1 MSKHWHC
8 AIYQDSVKNIDIL
21 LAVNGGSTRK
31 FGDLTGE
38 QWSCPVWIILILSE
52 MCDLLPQFT
61 AMLRGIKCFFFL
73 STRTP
78 WCTVFGHPQIYGG
91 FFVDCLPLATPVWLA
106 RPEPLQTVF
115 RTWIKRAIST
125 PALHHSNRAIGWR
138 WPHCFQSKIW
148 SFVKC
153 GLLRALFCEN
163 FGSIIP
169 MVLIR
174 NTQLIQSS
182 SCLAEHP
189 MVITVLMSHIFR
201 MMDRPS
207 CDGIISAMSS
217 DQWKLKSRHASWH
230 GQC

>member
-1 MSKHWHC
+1 
-8 AIYQDSVKNIDIL
+8 
-21 LAVNGGSTRK
+21 
-31 FGDLTGE
+31 
-38 QWSCPVWIILILSE
+38 
-52 MCDLLPQFT
+52 
-61 AMLRGIKCFFFL
+61 
-73 STRTP
+73 
-78 WCTVFGHPQIYGG
+78 
-91 FFVDCLPLATPVWLA
+91 
-106 RPEPLQTVF
+106 
-115 RTWIKRAIST
+115 
-125 PALHHSNRAIGWR
+125 
-138 WPHCFQSKIW
+138 
-148 SFVKC
+148 
-153 GLLRALFCEN
+153 
-163 FGSIIP
+163 